1 MDRLRAMELF
11 LSVSQTKSFSETAR
25 LFGISATAV
34 SRMITEF
41 EDGLK
46 VKLLLRSTRQVT
58 LTESGQE
65 YADQLE
71 GILWSINQAHTSI
84 TAISS
89 APQGRLRVHSRTMF
103 GQQVLPGL
111 IAKFRLAHPDIL
123 VELIL
128 SEAKADLIKNNIDID
143 FRISPPVEAGVK
155 RRMLF
160 HSQRYLVAS
169 PAYVDKMPAIHQ
181 PADLLQAQCLAYYLP
196 GKDHIW
202 HFKNGA
208 GVEDIRFSP
217 RHLTNNGIALLELAK
232 LGEGIALLDDYTV
245 YPDLA
250 AGNLVRLLPD
260 YVVSNTTFEEGMF
273 ATIVDSAIIP
283 AKVKLFLDFVASQ
296 VAGEAQRFALPAANA
311 PH

>member
-11 LSVSQTKSFSETAR
+11 LSVSQTRSFSETAR

-41 EDGLK
+41 EDGLQ
-46 VKLLLRSTRQVT
+46 VKLLLRSTRQVS

-65 YADQLE
+65 YAAQLE
-71 GILWSINQAHTSI
+71 GILWTINQAHTNI

-89 APQGRLRVHSRTMF
+89 APQGRLRVHARTMF
-103 GQQVLPGL
+103 GQRVLPGL
-111 IAKFRLAHPDIL
+111 IARFRQTHPEIL
-123 VELIL
+123 VELLL
-128 SEAKADLIKNNIDID
+128 SETKVDLVKNNIDID

-169 PAYVDKMPAIHQ
+169 PAYVDKMPAIHK
-181 PADLLQAQCLAYYLP
+181 PVDLLQAQCLAYYLP

-202 HFKNGA
+202 HFKNDA

-250 AGNLVRLLPD
+250 EGNLVRLLPD

>member
-1 MDRLRAMELF
+1 
-11 LSVSQTKSFSETAR
+11 
-25 LFGISATAV
+25 
-34 SRMITEF
+34 MITEF

-143 FRISPPVEAGVK
+143 FRISPPEEAGVK

-160 HSQRYLVAS
+160 IGERYLVAS
-169 PAYVDKMPAIHQ
+169 PDYIAKIQSPNKPQ
-181 PADLLQAQCLAYYLP
+181 DLMNLQCLAYYLP
-196 GKDHIW
+196 GRENIW
-202 HFKNGA
+202 FFRKGDA
-208 GVEDIRFSP
+208 SEELRFSP
-217 RHLTNNGIALLELAK
+217 RHLTNNGIALLEWAR

-245 YPDLA
+245 YKDIQS
-250 AGNLVRLLPD
+250 GRLVRLLPD
-260 YVVSNTTFEEGMF
+260 YDVSNTTFEEGMF
-273 ATIVDSAIIP
+273 ATIVDTAIIP
-283 AKVKLFLDFVASQ
+283 AKVKLFLDFVANHVS
-296 VAGEAQRFALPAANA
+296 GTGQRFKVLA
-311 PH
+311 

>member
-46 VKLLLRSTRQVT
+46 VKLLLRSTRQVS

-65 YADQLE
+65 YAEQLE
-71 GILWSINQAHTSI
+71 GILWNINQAHASI

-89 APQGRLRVHSRTMF
+89 APQGVLRVHSRTMF
-103 GQQVLPGL
+103 GQRVLPGL
-111 IAKFRLAHPDIL
+111 IAKFRLAHPEIM
-123 VELIL
+123 VELLL
-128 SEAKADLIKNNIDID
+128 SESKMDLVKNKIDID
-143 FRISPPVEAGVK
+143 FRISPPEEAGVK

-160 HSQRYLVAS
+160 QSQRYLVAS
-169 PAYVDKMPAIHQ
+169 PAYLAKIPQ
-181 PADLLQAQCLAYYLP
+181 LLRPADLQNAECIAYYLP
-196 GKDHIW
+196 GREYVW
-202 HFKNGA
+202 HFKKDGEA
-208 GVEDIRFSP
+208 QDVKFHP
-217 RHLTNNGIALLELAK
+217 RHLTNNGMAILELAR

-245 YPDLA
+245 YKEIE
-250 AGNLVRLLPD
+250 AGQLVRLLPD
-260 YVVSNTTFEEGMF
+260 YAISNTGFEEGMY

-283 AKVKLFLDFVASQ
+283 AKVKLFLDFVATHVSGDQ
-296 VAGEAQRFALPAANA
+296 PRFKVLA
-311 PH
+311 